1 MKTNISRILFSMLAI
16 FMTGMA
22 AFGVP
27 QPKTPL
33 IVAQDGSGDFKTIQ
47 EAVYAV
53 RDYTPVPINIKVK
66 KGVYHEKLIIPSW
79 KCDITISGESE
90 ENTVITWDDYA
101 NKSLVFYGD
110 SIKAMGT
117 FRTHTVLVAGNRITL
132 ENLTIENTAGRVGQ
146 AVALHTE
153 GNQIIV
159 RRCRLLG
166 NQDTLFTGNEE
177 SHVYFDECY
186 IDGTTDFIFGP
197 ATCWF
202 EACHINSKTDSFITA
217 ASTSKDRRFGYVFN
231 KCDITADEG
240 VTKVFLGRPWRAYA
254 AVVFMNCRLG
264 SQIRPEGW
272 QNWGNPDNEKTA
284 RYAEYNCTGDG
295 AATANRVKWC
305 NQLTE
310 SEAAYYTRDTVLA
323 GTWWQR

>member
-1 MKTNISRILFSMLAI
+1 MKPNFIRSLTSTLAI
-16 FMTGMA
+16 FIGLSA
-22 AFGVP
+22 WCVP
-27 QPKTPL
+27 EPKTPL
-33 IVAQDGSGDFKTIQ
+33 IVSQDGSGDFKTIQ
-47 EAVYAV
+47 EAVYAI
-53 RDYTPVPINIKVK
+53 RDYTPVPITIKVK

-79 KCDITISGESE
+79 KCDITITGEDE
-90 ENTVITWDDYA
+90 KNTIITWDDFAKKTIVY
-101 NKSLVFYGD
+101 FGD
-110 SIKAMGT
+110 SIAEMGT
-117 FRTHTVLVAGNRITL
+117 FRSHTVLVAGSRITL

-202 EACHINSKTDSFITA
+202 ESCRIHSKTDSYITA
-217 ASTSKDRRFGYVFN
+217 ASTSKERRFGYVFN
-231 KCDITADEG
+231 NCDLTADDG
-240 VTKVFLGRPWRAYA
+240 VTKVYLGRPWRAYA

-264 SQIRPEGW
+264 KQIRPEGW
-272 QNWGNPDNEKTA
+272 ENWRNPDNEKTA
-284 RYAEYNCTGDG
+284 RYAEFNCTGEG
-295 AATANRVKWC
+295 ADIANRVKWC
-305 NQLTE
+305 NQLNK

-323 GTWWQR
+323 GSWWNR

>member
-1 MKTNISRILFSMLAI
+1 MKINIARILCAMLAV
-16 FMTGMA
+16 TTWLSA
-22 AFGVP
+22 WCAP
-27 QPKTPL
+27 EPKTPL

-53 RDYTPVPINIKVK
+53 RDYTPVPITIKVK

-90 ENTVITWDDYA
+90 ENTVITWDDFA
-101 NKSLVFYGD
+101 KKPLVYFGD
-110 SIKAMGT
+110 SIAEMGT
-117 FRTHTVLVAGNRITL
+117 FRTHTVLVAGNRVTL

-202 EACHINSKTDSFITA
+202 ESCRIHSKTDSYITA
-217 ASTSKDRRFGYVFN
+217 KDRRFGYVFN
-231 KCDITADEG
+231 DCDLTSDDGA
-240 VTKVFLGRPWRAYA
+240 TKVYLGRPWRAYA

-264 SQIRPEGW
+264 KHIRPEGW
-272 QNWGNPDNEKTA
+272 ENWRNPDNEKTA
-284 RYAEYNCTGDG
+284 RYAEYNCTGAG
-295 AATANRVKWC
+295 ASTAGRVKWC
-305 NQLTE
+305 SRLNE
-310 SEAAYYTRDTVLA
+310 SEAAYYTRDNVLA
-323 GTWWQR
+323 GTWWKR

>member
-1 MKTNISRILFSMLAI
+1 MKINIARILCAMLAV
-16 FMTGMA
+16 TTWLSA
-22 AFGVP
+22 WCAP
-27 QPKTPL
+27 EPKTPL

-53 RDYTPVPINIKVK
+53 RDYTPVPITIKVK

-90 ENTVITWDDYA
+90 ENTVITWDDFA
-101 NKSLVFYGD
+101 KKPLVYFGD
-110 SIKAMGT
+110 SIAEMGT
-117 FRTHTVLVAGNRITL
+117 FRTHTVLVAGNRVTL

-202 EACHINSKTDSFITA
+202 ESCRIHSKTDSYITA
-217 ASTSKDRRFGYVFN
+217 PIRICVQ
-231 KCDITADEG
+231 
-240 VTKVFLGRPWRAYA
+240 
-254 AVVFMNCRLG
+254 RL
-264 SQIRPEGW
+264 
-272 QNWGNPDNEKTA
+272 
-284 RYAEYNCTGDG
+284 
-295 AATANRVKWC
+295 
-305 NQLTE
+305 
-310 SEAAYYTRDTVLA
+310 
-323 GTWWQR
+323 